1 MAENNTTVDF
11 TPFSEV
17 EDLNNKRKLK
27 ILSQAPDEMLVEIS
41 RATEPSE
48 AEQKNAI
55 NATTLNSRFTEMKN
69 SLNSAL
75 NEKTGSIVRVKNSQ
89 GTYLATDVDF
99 DSDPQ
104 TQINAKLNTVDLL
117 NSVYPIGSIYM
128 STSTTSP
135 ATLFGGTW
143 EQIHDRFLLSSS
155 DSYPLGGIGGEA
167 NHTLSV
173 NEMPSHN
180 HSQNSHSHETN
191 TTSKTLTGEIYCE
204 IDANGATGSLGNG
217 IVSRGSTQKCSGT
230 AGTINI
236 GSIKIDATH
245 THATNSVSPIIN
257 TTGGG
262 QAHNNMPPYLVVNMW
277 KRTA

>member
-11 TPFSEV
+11 THFCEV
-17 EDLNNKRKLK
+17 EDLNKQRKLK

-41 RATEPSE
+41 RVTEPSE

-75 NEKTGSIVRVKNSQ
+75 NEKTGSIVRVKDSQ
-89 GTYLATDVDF
+89 GAYLATDVDF

-104 TQINAKLNTVDLL
+104 TQINNIWDKIN
-117 NSVYPIGSIYM
+117 PEGSIYM
-128 STSTTSP
+128 SANTISP

-155 DSYPLGGIGGEA
+155 DSYPLGGIGGEVS
-167 NHTLSV
+167 HTLSV

-180 HSQNSHSHETN
+180 HSQSSHSHETN

-217 IVSRGSTQKCSGT
+217 IISRGSTQKCSGT

-245 THATNSVSPIIN
+245 THATNSVAPTIN
-257 TTGGG
+257 ATGGG

>member
-1 MAENNTTVDF
+1 MSENNELENFVDRVS
-11 TPFSEV
+11 THP
-17 EDLNNKRKLK
+17 NRRKLT
-27 ILSQAPDEMLVEIS
+27 IISQSPTEIIADVS
-41 RATEPSE
+41 RYDTDVT
-48 AEQKNAI
+48 Q
-55 NATTLNSRFTEMKN
+55 
-69 SLNSAL
+69 
-75 NEKTGSIVRVKNSQ
+75 Q
-89 GTYLATDVDF
+89 GTKISASDLQDIVDKVNDLETKIGQENGSYIYVNNEF
-99 DSDPQ
+99 QSQVNFTSNPQ
-104 TQINAKLNTVDLL
+104 TQIDNIWEKI
-117 NSVYPIGSIYM
+117 YPVGSIYM

-245 THATNSVSPIIN
+245 THATNSVAPTIN
-257 TTGGG
+257 ATGGG